1 MNLNLASNMIK
12 ILCPLSILKNGIT
25 ISQLGI
31 TTTSKKVFNNSI
43 DNGINFFD
51 MKVPHKIYPYSNK
64 IFLYTKLELYKP
76 LTLTTLFNQKKINTY
91 TIENTI
97 NKLYQENIDVIFI
110 DGYNMNTS
118 NLNTSNLNISII
130 IDKIKKDK
138 NINTIGLI
146 VDNIQTAQFLL
157 ENTNIDL
164 LLLTK
169 FNIFEMEDYINLFNI
184 AQKNNIDII
193 IENKYNMN
201 LFNLIPYTIY
211 NNFNDNTIKK
221 RDLLHILYQNN
232 ISTET
237 FLMQYPLQY
246 KNVKSI
252 IVDCKNEN
260 STHIIDN
267 FNNIVPLHVWKN
279 IDSILF

>member
-1 MNLNLASNMIK
+1 
-12 ILCPLSILKNGIT
+12 
-25 ISQLGI
+25 
-31 TTTSKKVFNNSI
+31 
-43 DNGINFFD
+43 
-51 MKVPHKIYPYSNK
+51 
-64 IFLYTKLELYKP
+64 
-76 LTLTTLFNQKKINTY
+76 
-91 TIENTI
+91 
-97 NKLYQENIDVIFI
+97 
-110 DGYNMNTS
+110 
-118 NLNTSNLNISII
+118 
-130 IDKIKKDK
+130 
-138 NINTIGLI
+138 
-146 VDNIQTAQFLL
+146 
-157 ENTNIDL
+157 
-164 LLLTK
+164 
-169 FNIFEMEDYINLFNI
+169 MEDYINLFNI

>member
-12 ILCPLSILKNGIT
+12 LLCPLSILKNGIT

-31 TTTSKKVFNNSI
+31 TTPSKKVFNNSI

-64 IFLYTKLELYKP
+64 IFLYTKLELNKP
-76 LTLTTLFNQKKINTY
+76 FTLTTLFNQKKINTY

-110 DGYNMNTS
+110 DGYNI
-118 NLNTSNLNISII
+118 NTSNLNISII

-146 VDNIQTAQFLL
+146 ADNIQTAQFLL

-193 IENKYNMN
+193 IENKYNIN
-201 LFNLIPYTIY
+201 LFNFIPYTIY

-221 RDLLHILYQNN
+221 RDVLHILYKNN

-260 STHIIDN
+260 STNIIDN